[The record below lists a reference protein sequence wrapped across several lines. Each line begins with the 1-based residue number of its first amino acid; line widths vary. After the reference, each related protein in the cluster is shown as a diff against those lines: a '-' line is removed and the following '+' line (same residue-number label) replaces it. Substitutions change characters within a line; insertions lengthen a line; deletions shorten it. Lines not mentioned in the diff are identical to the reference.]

1 MFLLPF
7 FFLFVIKKKKNILS
21 IVRFVFLFCHSSGF
35 TCLSQLK
42 KRQIVDFMW
51 LRLFKKTKSHTCM
64 RLCFSLCFLCL
75 CFSPLSLEICISTTW
90 VHFSQVY
97 KCFIPLPIYS
107 SRGNPQDSH
116 HFILAASVVLSGLRC
131 GVLLET
137 LHLPEISWQS
147 TH

>member
-21 IVRFVFLFCHSSGF
+21 IVRFFFFFCHSSGF

-64 RLCFSLCFLCL
+64 CLCFSLCFLCL

-97 KCFIPLPIYS
+97 NCFIPLPIYS
-107 SRGNPQDSH
+107 SRGNPQGSH